1 MRRSDV
7 RAVLFALIATAL
19 SLPAGPALSQT
30 AETRGSAE
38 PIEILYL
45 TNRAPVTLENGAV
58 SYGSG
63 RSHSLA
69 FGTVSVLGDDVATA
83 SVSTPTELGRFPNAP
98 YQLERINGVLQRAPA
113 VMSEHARAQALLQK
127 ELVSRVQEAGRR
139 EIVVFIH
146 GYNNSFEDAA
156 RSVGQLCND
165 LGPKDY
171 LCIAITWPAG
181 GSKGALFGYNFD
193 RESGEFA
200 VPDVRKAIRAIGAT
214 PGLKKLH
221 FIAHSRGTDVLSTA
235 LQQLAIE
242 TYSSQS
248 SFAAKLKIAN
258 VVLAAPDLDMDVAFA
273 RMLGTASDPEAPYGK
288 APNRN
293 ARLDPGLMHLTVY
306 ASQKDRALE
315 MSKALFGSETRL
327 GLMDSH
333 AKAEMLELTSHSAGV
348 ADFISVENGGGLIGH
363 SYFLSSPEVRA
374 DLVALIRDGRKP
386 DDDGRALVEIHRPFW
401 VLPSQPR

>member
-1 MRRSDV
+1 MKRRDL
-7 RAVLFALIATAL
+7 RAVLFAAL
-19 SLPAGPALSQT
+19 AAAPGAIAGPAWPQT
-30 AETRGSAE
+30 AQAAAE

-58 SYGSG
+58 SYGAG
-63 RSHSLA
+63 RSRSLA
-69 FGTVSVLGDDVATA
+69 FGTVSVAGDEAATA
-83 SVSTPTELGRFPNAP
+83 GVSAPTEIGRFPSSP
-98 YQLERINGVLQRAPA
+98 YRLEQTKGVLRRAPSVA
-113 VMSEHARAQALLQK
+113 AEHAQAQALLQK
-127 ELVSRVQEAGRR
+127 ELAGRIQESGRR
-139 EIVVFIH
+139 EAVIFIH

-156 RSVGQLCND
+156 RSVGQLCSD
-165 LGPKDY
+165 LGPRDY

-200 VPDVRKAIRAIGAT
+200 VPDVRKAIRAIGMT

-242 TYSSQS
+242 TYSSQAS
-248 SFAAKLKIAN
+248 MAGKLKIAN
-258 VVLAAPDLDMDVAFA
+258 IVLAAPDVDMDVAFA

-288 APNRN
+288 APKHD
-293 ARLDPGLMHLTVY
+293 ATFDPGQMHLTVY
-306 ASQKDRALE
+306 ASQKDKALE

-327 GLMDSH
+327 GLMDSS
-333 AKAEMLELTSHSAGV
+333 AKNEMLELAAQSAGV

-386 DDDGRALVEIHRPFW
+386 GDDGRALVEVHHPFW
-401 VLPSQPR
+401 ILPGQPH